1 MEILYAGLVFGAVT
15 CAILAIRAG
24 RLVVSSLWLAA
35 LSALLAVFFYLMDAA
50 RIAVIE
56 LSVGAGLVT
65 VLLVFAIGIAGDE
78 AAGQRPL
85 VPKPISGGLGLLLLL
100 LLGWFIL
107 PLLAAPAPASEPS
120 LASLLWEGRTLDVW
134 VQVVLIFTGVLGILG
149 LLTESV
155 AVEVSER
162 KKAAQLSQVG
172 SKAEPTAEREEI
184 RL

>member
-1 MEILYAGLVFGAVT
+1 MEILYASIVSGAVA

-35 LSALLAVFFYLMDAA
+35 LSALVAVFFYLMGAA

-65 VLLVFAIGIAGDE
+65 VLLVFAIGIAGDD
-78 AAGQRPL
+78 AASQRPL
-85 VPKPISGGLGLLLLL
+85 VPRPVSWGLGLLLFL

-107 PLLAAPAPASEPS
+107 PLVAAPAPASEPS

-155 AVEVSER
+155 AVEALER
-162 KKAAQLSQVG
+162 KKAAQMPQVG
-172 SKAEPTAEREEI
+172 SKPEPTAERKGM